1 MKSGISPCLY
11 TTGHFFGPPPSKNSP
26 VYVKELPKKSPPR
39 PAIHGPR
46 ADRRADPDR
55 SPSRSPSRSDWSHR
69 SDRRQSPTSSR
80 SDRQRNDIHA
90 DGMTYTP
97 SRSPIQAS
105 RSRRLDHEQRDQ
117 DRGSRIKEMPIRHRA
132 RPTKQGTRA
141 PGAHDARDQDRGSR
155 ITYIE
160 QRIQGDRSR
169 PSSQAELEIEP
180 PGQPRRDDRP
190 GNLERSPEL
199 ERSDTAWTT
208 APRARPP
215 RTPQASPYQAKRKG
229 PEGPFPG
236 RLDDLLEN

>member
-11 TTGHFFGPPPSKNSP
+11 TTGHFFGPPSSKNSQRNT
-26 VYVKELPKKSPPR
+26 KEFPKNSPPR

-55 SPSRSPSRSDWSHR
+55 SPSRSDWSHR
-69 SDRRQSPTSSR
+69 SDRRRSPTSSR

-97 SRSPIQAS
+97 TRSPTRSPIQAS
-105 RSRRLDHEQRDQ
+105 RSRSLDHEHRDQ
-117 DRGSRIKEMPIRHRA
+117 EHGSRIKEMPIRHRA

-169 PSSQAELEIEP
+169 PSSQAALEIES
-180 PGQPRRDDRP
+180 PGQSRQDDRP
-190 GNLERSPEL
+190 GNLERSPRLEL
-199 ERSDTAWTT
+199 SDTAWTT

-215 RTPQASPYQAKRKG
+215 RTPQASPHQAKRKG

-236 RLDDLLEN
+236 RLDDLLED